1 MPSCRNK
8 PRRALVG
15 AAAVLLLLT
24 SPMARAQLG
33 PPVRLLPPAPGT
45 GPALPPPPPAPAA
58 TPAPQTD
65 DQIRSTPLAPVDAAW
80 IGALPDAAE
89 ALPPS
94 LWQGTPRSLVMA
106 ALPLLQPSTSPALQ
120 SLAHRLLLSNAAAP
134 PGEDRPDRPSLTT
147 LRVERLVALGEI
159 EGALAVLDALPAAT
173 HTDTLDQQRVQ
184 LSFARNNAADGC
196 RRVQDDISRYQGTWW
211 DRALIACQALA
222 GDQAKATLGLSLLRE
237 QKVPPDAVFDALIEA
252 LGGRAVKIEK
262 LPQPTPILMTLMAKA
277 KLPLPQEAV
286 AAADVAS
293 LRAWAGND
301 AVPPL
306 QRLAAA
312 ERAVSLGAL
321 PPAALA
327 ELYGKVEV
335 KPEELGQA
343 IKQSKSPASPRDRA
357 LLFQVAR
364 TDPAAA
370 VRATAL
376 KALLADARKR
386 GEFMAMARV
395 VAPILVDLPAGD
407 ELAPFAPDAVR
418 ALLAARRADA
428 AAPWLASLDP
438 GQVPLLLGLM
448 RLASADSDTAALRD
462 AAAAGAQRDADQAA
476 TLLALAQALGQKVS
490 PADWAP
496 LIAAPAHGGSLP
508 GAALWL
514 DQEQAAAGK
523 RLGETVLTTL
533 IVARQ
538 GEHLASEPIILSR
551 AVAAL
556 KAVGLA
562 DEARAL
568 AIEAALGAGI

>member
-1 MPSCRNK
+1 
-8 PRRALVG
+8 
-15 AAAVLLLLT
+15 
-24 SPMARAQLG
+24 
-33 PPVRLLPPAPGT
+33 
-45 GPALPPPPPAPAA
+45 
-58 TPAPQTD
+58 
-65 DQIRSTPLAPVDAAW
+65 
-80 IGALPDAAE
+80 
-89 ALPPS
+89 
-94 LWQGTPRSLVMA
+94 
-106 ALPLLQPSTSPALQ
+106 
-120 SLAHRLLLSNAAAP
+120 
-134 PGEDRPDRPSLTT
+134 
-147 LRVERLVALGEI
+147 
-159 EGALAVLDALPAAT
+159 
-173 HTDTLDQQRVQ
+173 
-184 LSFARNNAADGC
+184 
-196 RRVQDDISRYQGTWW
+196 
-211 DRALIACQALA
+211 
-222 GDQAKATLGLSLLRE
+222 
-237 QKVPPDAVFDALIEA
+237 
-252 LGGRAVKIEK
+252 VKIEK
-262 LPQPTPILMTLMAKA
+262 LPQPTPMLVTLMAKA

-286 AAADVAS
+286 AAADLAS
-293 LRAWAGND
+293 LRAWAGNES
-301 AVPPL
+301 VPPL

-327 ELYGKVEV
+327 ELYAKVEV

-343 IKQSKSPASPRDRA
+343 IKQGKSPASPRDRA

-386 GEFMAMARV
+386 GELVTMARV

-438 GQVPLLLGLM
+438 AQVPLLLGLM

-462 AAAAGAQRDADQAA
+462 AAAAGAQRDAAQAA

-496 LIAAPAHGGSLP
+496 LIAAPAHGASLP
-508 GAALWL
+508 SAALWL

-533 IVARQ
+533 ILARQ